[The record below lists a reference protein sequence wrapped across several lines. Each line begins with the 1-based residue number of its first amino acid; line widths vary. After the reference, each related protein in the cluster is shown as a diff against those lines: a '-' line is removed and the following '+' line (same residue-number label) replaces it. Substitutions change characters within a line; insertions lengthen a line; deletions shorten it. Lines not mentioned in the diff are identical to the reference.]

1 MSTDSYINVIPETG
15 IPTPVRYDQFVKQ
28 LFKADTQ
35 ELMMVHAV
43 MGISGEAGEL
53 LDAIKKRWIYG
64 KTLDIENV
72 IEELG
77 DIRFYMEALM
87 NILDISDREVLQ
99 ANANKLAKRYK
110 SLTYSNEAAIAR
122 EDKIEPAPKK
132 LSPYPTLQTCTNCKY
147 TNHISKDHCTRCG
160 TKL

>member
-1 MSTDSYINVIPETG
+1 MTTDTYINVVPETG

-53 LDAIKKRWIYG
+53 LDAIKKRWVYG

-87 NILDISDREVLQ
+87 NILDISDR
-99 ANANKLAKRYK
+99 
-110 SLTYSNEAAIAR
+110 
-122 EDKIEPAPKK
+122 
-132 LSPYPTLQTCTNCKY
+132 
-147 TNHISKDHCTRCG
+147 
-160 TKL
+160 

>member
-1 MSTDSYINVIPETG
+1 MSTDSYINVVSEGATA
-15 IPTPVRYDQFVKQ
+15 PTPVRYDQFVKQ

-53 LDAIKKRWIYG
+53 LDAIKKRWVYG

-87 NILDISDREVLQ
+87 NILDISDREILQ

-122 EDKIEPAPKK
+122 EDKKPPF
-132 LSPYPTLQTCTNCKY
+132 PTMQVCPSCGYTTSVDRTHCPQCKY
-147 TNHISKDHCTRCG
+147 DFK
-160 TKL
+160 

>member
-1 MSTDSYINVIPETG
+1 MTTDTYINVVPETG

-53 LDAIKKRWIYG
+53 LDAIKKRWVYG

-87 NILDISDREVLQ
+87 NILDISDREILQ
-99 ANANKLAKRYK
+99 HNANKLAKRYK
-110 SLTYSNEAAIAR
+110 SLTYSNEAAIERA
-122 EDKIEPAPKK
+122 DKKPE
-132 LSPYPTLQTCTNCKY
+132 SPYPTLQTCPSCKF
-147 TNHISKDHCTRCG
+147 TSTILSTHCRQCG
-160 TKL
+160 HDFK